1 MRSEVVETGR
11 PSLVAGDD
19 ERRSEPRGLPEMER
33 RVEVVDAR
41 APPVE
46 RIAEAALRDTVE
58 VARRAGG
65 ERHGVRR
72 PDGRDEPA
80 RVGVPGLRDP
90 RPCRSGEALLDR
102 VPVERGRGIRHG
114 AHEARLLRGRH
125 ARAHAAALRRRSARP
140 TCAASGRSA
149 PSRSARVHARRS
161 ACRGRRAASRA
172 CP

>member
-1 MRSEVVETGR
+1 MPVREVEPPEQPRIAAHPEGRGRMRSEVVETGR

-90 RPCRSGEALLDR
+90 RP
-102 VPVERGRGIRHG
+102 
-114 AHEARLLRGRH
+114 
-125 ARAHAAALRRRSARP
+125 
-140 TCAASGRSA
+140 
-149 PSRSARVHARRS
+149 
-161 ACRGRRAASRA
+161 
-172 CP
+172 